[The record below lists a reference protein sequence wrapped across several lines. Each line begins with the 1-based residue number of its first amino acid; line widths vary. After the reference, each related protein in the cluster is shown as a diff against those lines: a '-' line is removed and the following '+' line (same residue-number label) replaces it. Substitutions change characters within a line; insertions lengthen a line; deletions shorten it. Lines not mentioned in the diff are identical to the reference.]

1 MVAKRVLLPTVRG
14 KFFGRKRAWRADVSR
29 ILNIAPT
36 DAHHTMENVPDHLR
50 IKVIYKDEAIVLIDK
65 PCNLRSVPG
74 HANPPPTAAHLTRAN
89 SEKENRFTC
98 QETWTQAIL
107 SFNNDEADD
116 TASKWLSALSRTPN
130 PSSIPRKWSPFRR
143 YVHRNQRRLN
153 QMDESD
159 KVKPL
164 PKQTIDD
171 TKIDEIVNEMYE
183 RIRKRQVPLM
193 NLPEATSHEES
204 AFGQLIL
211 LGYGND
217 NESGKP
223 NCRRN
228 HMGLY
233 VVHRLDCEVS
243 RVGFDGFQV
252 LFIYLDAGADIRIN
266 SSLQVDV
273 RNYGVC

>member
-233 VVHRLDCEVS
+233 V
-243 RVGFDGFQV
+243 
-252 LFIYLDAGADIRIN
+252 FIGLIVRRQELWCLLGIKIQPRNCAN
-266 SSLQVDV
+266 SGGDV
-273 RNYGVC
+273 AK